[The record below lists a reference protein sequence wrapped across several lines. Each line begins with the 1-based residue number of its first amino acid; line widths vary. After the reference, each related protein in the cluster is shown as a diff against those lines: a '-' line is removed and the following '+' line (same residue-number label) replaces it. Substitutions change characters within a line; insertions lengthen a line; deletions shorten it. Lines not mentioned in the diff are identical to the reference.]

1 MKNILLIKNIIIIV
15 ITLFIAIFIFKTAP
29 YYEPREKF
37 EEGVT
42 RLVVDSKDITNS
54 IKNNVF
60 VEDDVIMMPS
70 SLAIKYFNIYVYYD
84 ETYDTAIITSATD
97 VGKVKLGENRIYL
110 NGNYESLK
118 GTVKKINDVLYVPIS
133 SLDKFYDATVYF
145 DEKVIV
151 TTNNGWERIHTV
163 KFSE

>member
-15 ITLFIAIFIFKTAP
+15 VTLFIAIFIFKTAP

-70 SLAIKYFNIYVYYD
+70 SLSKKYFNIIYQFIKD
-84 ETYDTAIITSATD
+84 QKSHFKNRTYLIF
-97 VGKVKLGENRIYL
+97 LFN
-110 NGNYESLK
+110 NN
-118 GTVKKINDVLYVPIS
+118 IS
-133 SLDKFYDATVYF
+133 SFC
-145 DEKVIV
+145 
-151 TTNNGWERIHTV
+151 
-163 KFSE
+163 FSLSLQYR

>member
-70 SLAIKYFNIYVYYD
+70 SLAIKYFNIYVYYTKK
-84 ETYDTAIITSATD
+84 E
-97 VGKVKLGENRIYL
+97 GKKWKYGHGGLYL
-110 NGNYESLK
+110 LVY
-118 GTVKKINDVLYVPIS
+118 VL
-133 SLDKFYDATVYF
+133 
-145 DEKVIV
+145 
-151 TTNNGWERIHTV
+151 
-163 KFSE
+163 